1 MLGGEEEV
9 LPAGQPDVLHAVGRL
24 VPAADRRHRRVVTV
38 LVHEHAPGLH
48 PGLRQEGVEDPLQRL
63 RPVVG
68 QNHDRRVHPRAVE
81 LDVVPA
87 TRLVAVSSSFSFS
100 LVPSRCV

>member
-38 LVHEHAPGLH
+38 LVHEHAAGLH

-68 QNHDRRVHPRAVE
+68 QNHDRRGHPRAVE
-81 LDVVPA
+81 IDVFPA
-87 TRLVAVSSSFSFS
+87 TRLVAVSSPFSFP